1 MNKKRL
7 NFKYI
12 KPNRNDRIQTP
23 IVKRKSAVITQNGT
37 LIDLLINTGVSS
49 IGDDDMDM
57 ILADLTVTQC
67 DVSRKSVTEKKEIQI
82 VCDDEKIKDEF
93 KKIFNPDVVSQIL
106 ETYLYGLNVFEIN
119 YKEKE
124 GLVYPRLVQ
133 RDFRQFKFND
143 AGEFVFNAGGSEQ
156 SIPPLKVIYALNRA
170 NFRKVYGD
178 GLLKKLYFPVKMK
191 NASLK
196 FWFRFLEKFG
206 SPWAI
211 AKTSYE
217 PDEMAAEV
225 QAMLSGDSAVIDTDE
240 EITLVQPTSNV
251 DFTRLPAY
259 LDNQISKAILGAN
272 LTSDVK
278 EGSYAAAKT
287 HNEIREDLAAND
299 GKILVFI
306 MNKAISFF
314 KEINGYNGE
323 FYAKLFDEDAPNT
336 ERAARDKTLYDMG
349 FAPTKKYITSTY
361 NIELDESE
369 QVHEKDRNL
378 KVNKQISLSL
388 NEYAEPGTA
397 RCALGGCREL
407 KTPARKDGL
416 GSSAKPMDR
425 FDKATDE
432 MDIED
437 GEIEAALNKLIASS
451 ETYEEAF
458 DKLYELYDLPFEK
471 LEPLM
476 FKAVANA
483 QMLGY
488 LDEI

>member
-23 IVKRKSAVITQNGT
+23 IVKRKSAVIAQNGT

-106 ETYLYGLNVFEIN
+106 ETYLYGLNVFEVN

-143 AGEFVFNAGGSEQ
+143 ASEFVFSAGGSEQ

-299 GKILVFI
+299 AKILIFV

-314 KEINGYNGE
+314 KDINGYNGE
-323 FYAKLFDEDAPNT
+323 LYAKLFDEDAPNT

-361 NIELDESE
+361 NIEIDENAGA
-369 QVHEKDRNL
+369 QEKNL
-378 KVNKQISLSL
+378 KANKANLAALKGSLK
-388 NEYAEPGTA
+388 
-397 RCALGGCREL
+397 ALD
-407 KTPARKDGL
+407 K
-416 GSSAKPMDR
+416 
-425 FDKATDE
+425 FDKATEELDVGDDE
-432 MDIED
+432 IQN
-437 GEIEAALNKLIASS
+437 ALNKLIASS

>member
-1 MNKKRL
+1 MIFDKLFKNKSEQ
-7 NFKYI
+7 
-12 KPNRNDRIQTP
+12 PQ
-23 IVKRKSAVITQNGT
+23 RKKAALIPQNGT

-106 ETYLYGLNVFEIN
+106 ETYLYGLNVFEVN

-143 AGEFVFNAGGSEQ
+143 ACEFVFNAGGSEQ

-299 GKILVFI
+299 GKILVFV

-323 FYAKLFDEDAPNT
+323 LYAKLFDEDAPNT

-349 FAPTKKYITSTY
+349 FTPTKKYITSAY
-361 NIELDESE
+361 NIELDDNE
-369 QVHEKDRNL
+369 QAQEKDRNFKANKANLTAL
-378 KVNKQISLSL
+378 KGSLK
-388 NEYAEPGTA
+388 
-397 RCALGGCREL
+397 AL
-407 KTPARKDGL
+407 
-416 GSSAKPMDR
+416 DR

-483 QMLGY
+483 RMLGY

>member
-1 MNKKRL
+1 MIFDKLFKNKSEQ
-7 NFKYI
+7 
-12 KPNRNDRIQTP
+12 PQ
-23 IVKRKSAVITQNGT
+23 RKKAALIPQNGT

-106 ETYLYGLNVFEIN
+106 ETYLYGLNVFEVN

-124 GLVYPRLVQ
+124 GLVYPRLLQ

-143 AGEFVFNAGGSEQ
+143 ASEFVFNAGGSEQ

-299 GKILVFI
+299 GKILVFV

-323 FYAKLFDEDAPNT
+323 LYAKLFDEDAPNT

-349 FAPTKKYITSTY
+349 FTPTKKYITSAY
-361 NIELDESE
+361 NIELDDNE
-369 QVHEKDRNL
+369 QAQEKDRNL
-378 KVNKQISLSL
+378 KANKANLTALKGSLK
-388 NEYAEPGTA
+388 
-397 RCALGGCREL
+397 AL
-407 KTPARKDGL
+407 
-416 GSSAKPMDR
+416 DR

-432 MDIED
+432 MDVED
-437 GEIEAALNKLIASS
+437 GEIEAALNTLIASS

>member
-1 MNKKRL
+1 MIFDKLFKNKSEQ
-7 NFKYI
+7 
-12 KPNRNDRIQTP
+12 PQ
-23 IVKRKSAVITQNGT
+23 RKKAALIPQNGT

-93 KKIFNPDVVSQIL
+93 KKIFTPDVVSQIL

-143 AGEFVFNAGGSEQ
+143 ASEFVFNAGGSEQ

-272 LTSDVK
+272 LTSEVK

-299 GKILVFI
+299 GKILVFV

-323 FYAKLFDEDAPNT
+323 LYAKLFDEDAPNT

-349 FAPTKKYITSTY
+349 FTPTKKYITSAY
-361 NIELDESE
+361 NIELDDNE
-369 QVHEKDRNL
+369 QAQEKDRNFKANKANLTAL
-378 KVNKQISLSL
+378 KGSLK
-388 NEYAEPGTA
+388 
-397 RCALGGCREL
+397 AL
-407 KTPARKDGL
+407 
-416 GSSAKPMDR
+416 DR

-437 GEIEAALNKLIASS
+437 GEIEAVLNKLIASS

-483 QMLGY
+483 QMFGY

>member
-12 KPNRNDRIQTP
+12 KPNKNDRIQTP
-23 IVKRKSAVITQNGT
+23 IVKRKSAVIAQNGT

-143 AGEFVFNAGGSEQ
+143 TGEFTFNASGSER

-299 GKILVFI
+299 AKILIFV

-323 FYAKLFDEDAPNT
+323 LYAKLFDEDAPNT

-361 NIELDESE
+361 NIEIDENARV
-369 QVHEKDRNL
+369 QEKNL
-378 KVNKQISLSL
+378 KANKANLAALKGSLK
-388 NEYAEPGTA
+388 
-397 RCALGGCREL
+397 AL
-407 KTPARKDGL
+407 
-416 GSSAKPMDR
+416 DR

-432 MDIED
+432 MDIEG

-483 QMLGY
+483 QMLGH

>member
-1 MNKKRL
+1 MIFDKLFKNKSEQ
-7 NFKYI
+7 
-12 KPNRNDRIQTP
+12 PQ
-23 IVKRKSAVITQNGT
+23 RKKAAIIPQNGT

-49 IGDDDMDM
+49 VGDDDMDM

-106 ETYLYGLNVFEIN
+106 ETYLYGLNVFEVN

-143 AGEFVFNAGGSEQ
+143 AGEFVFSAGGSEQ

-299 GKILVFI
+299 AKILIFV
-306 MNKAISFF
+306 MNKAINYF
-314 KEINGYNGE
+314 KEINGFNGE
-323 FYAKLFDEDAPNT
+323 LYAKLFDEDAPNT

-361 NIELDESE
+361 NIEIDENAGT
-369 QVHEKDRNL
+369 QEKNL
-378 KVNKQISLSL
+378 KANKANLTALKGSLK
-388 NEYAEPGTA
+388 
-397 RCALGGCREL
+397 AL
-407 KTPARKDGL
+407 
-416 GSSAKPMDR
+416 DR

-437 GEIEAALNKLIASS
+437 GEIEADLNKLIASS

-471 LEPLM
+471 LESLM

-488 LDEI
+488 IDEI

>member
-23 IVKRKSAVITQNGT
+23 IVKRKSAVIAQNGT

-106 ETYLYGLNVFEIN
+106 ETYLYGLNVFEVN

-124 GLVYPRLVQ
+124 GFVYPRLVQ

-143 AGEFVFNAGGSEQ
+143 AGEFAFNASGSER

-287 HNEIREDLAAND
+287 HNELREDLAAND
-299 GKILVFI
+299 AKILIFV

-323 FYAKLFDEDAPNT
+323 LYAKLFDEDAPNT
-336 ERAARDKTLYDMG
+336 ERATRDKTLYDMG

-361 NIELDESE
+361 NIEIDENARV
-369 QVHEKDRNL
+369 QEKNL
-378 KVNKQISLSL
+378 KANKANLAALKGSLK
-388 NEYAEPGTA
+388 
-397 RCALGGCREL
+397 AL
-407 KTPARKDGL
+407 
-416 GSSAKPMDR
+416 DR

-437 GEIEAALNKLIASS
+437 GEIEATLNKLIASS

-476 FKAVANA
+476 FKAVANS
-483 QMLGY
+483 QMLGH

>member
-1 MNKKRL
+1 MIFDKLFKNKSEQ
-7 NFKYI
+7 
-12 KPNRNDRIQTP
+12 PQ
-23 IVKRKSAVITQNGT
+23 RKKAALIPQNGT

-49 IGDDDMDM
+49 VGDDDMDM

-143 AGEFVFNAGGSEQ
+143 ASEFVFSAGGSEQ

-272 LTSDVK
+272 LASDVK

-299 GKILVFI
+299 AKILIFV

-323 FYAKLFDEDAPNT
+323 LYAKLFDEDAPNT

-361 NIELDESE
+361 NIEIDDNE
-369 QVHEKDRNL
+369 QTQEKDRNL
-378 KVNKQISLSL
+378 KANKANLTALKGSLK
-388 NEYAEPGTA
+388 
-397 RCALGGCREL
+397 AL
-407 KTPARKDGL
+407 
-416 GSSAKPMDR
+416 DR

-437 GEIEAALNKLIASS
+437 GEIEAVLNKLIASS

>member
-1 MNKKRL
+1 MIFDKLFKNKSEQ
-7 NFKYI
+7 
-12 KPNRNDRIQTP
+12 PQ
-23 IVKRKSAVITQNGT
+23 RKKAALIPQNGT

-49 IGDDDMDM
+49 VGDDDMDM

-93 KKIFNPDVVSQIL
+93 KKVFNPDVVSQIL
-106 ETYLYGLNVFEIN
+106 ETYLYGLNVFEVN

-143 AGEFVFNAGGSEQ
+143 ASEFVFNAGGSEQ

-299 GKILVFI
+299 AKILIFV

-323 FYAKLFDEDAPNT
+323 LYAKLFDEDAPNT

-361 NIELDESE
+361 NIEIDENAGV
-369 QVHEKDRNL
+369 QEKNL
-378 KVNKQISLSL
+378 KANKANLTALKGSLK
-388 NEYAEPGTA
+388 
-397 RCALGGCREL
+397 AL
-407 KTPARKDGL
+407 
-416 GSSAKPMDR
+416 DR

-437 GEIEAALNKLIASS
+437 GEIEATLNKLIASS

-483 QMLGY
+483 QMLGH
-488 LDEI
+488 LDEF

>member
-1 MNKKRL
+1 MIFDKLFKNKSEQ
-7 NFKYI
+7 
-12 KPNRNDRIQTP
+12 PQ
-23 IVKRKSAVITQNGT
+23 RKKAALIPQNGT

-49 IGDDDMDM
+49 VGDDDMDM

-143 AGEFVFNAGGSEQ
+143 ASELVFNAGGSEQ

-272 LTSDVK
+272 LASDVK

-299 GKILVFI
+299 AKILIFV

-323 FYAKLFDEDAPNT
+323 LYAKLFDEDTPNT

-349 FAPTKKYITSTY
+349 FIPTKKYITSTY
-361 NIELDESE
+361 NIELDEDDQISK
-369 QVHEKDRNL
+369 KDKSLKAN
-378 KVNKQISLSL
+378 KVNLTALKGSLK
-388 NEYAEPGTA
+388 
-397 RCALGGCREL
+397 AL
-407 KTPARKDGL
+407 
-416 GSSAKPMDR
+416 DR

>member
-1 MNKKRL
+1 MIFDKLFKNKSEQ
-7 NFKYI
+7 
-12 KPNRNDRIQTP
+12 PQ
-23 IVKRKSAVITQNGT
+23 RKKAALIPQNGT

-143 AGEFVFNAGGSEQ
+143 AGEFTFNASGSER

-272 LTSDVK
+272 LASDVK

-299 GKILVFI
+299 AKILIFV

-314 KEINGYNGE
+314 KDINGYNGE
-323 FYAKLFDEDAPNT
+323 LYAKLFDEDAPNT

-349 FAPTKKYITSTY
+349 FVPTKKYITSTY
-361 NIELDESE
+361 NIEIDENARV
-369 QVHEKDRNL
+369 QEKNL
-378 KVNKQISLSL
+378 KANKANLTALKGSLK
-388 NEYAEPGTA
+388 
-397 RCALGGCREL
+397 AL
-407 KTPARKDGL
+407 
-416 GSSAKPMDR
+416 DR

-437 GEIEAALNKLIASS
+437 GEIATLNKLIASS

>member
-12 KPNRNDRIQTP
+12 KPNKNDRIQTP
-23 IVKRKSAVITQNGT
+23 IVKRKSAVIAQNGT

-49 IGDDDMDM
+49 VGDDDMDM

-106 ETYLYGLNVFEIN
+106 ETYLYGLNVFEVN

-143 AGEFVFNAGGSEQ
+143 ASEFVFNAGGSEQ

-299 GKILVFI
+299 AKILVFV

-314 KEINGYNGE
+314 KDINGYNGE
-323 FYAKLFDEDAPNT
+323 LYAKLFDEDAPNT

-361 NIELDESE
+361 NIEIDENTGA
-369 QVHEKDRNL
+369 QEKNL
-378 KVNKQISLSL
+378 KANKANLTALKGSLK
-388 NEYAEPGTA
+388 
-397 RCALGGCREL
+397 AL
-407 KTPARKDGL
+407 
-416 GSSAKPMDR
+416 DR

>member
-1 MNKKRL
+1 MIFDKLFKNKSEQ
-7 NFKYI
+7 
-12 KPNRNDRIQTP
+12 PQ
-23 IVKRKSAVITQNGT
+23 RKKAALIPQNGT

-49 IGDDDMDM
+49 VGDDDMDM

-143 AGEFVFNAGGSEQ
+143 AGEFVFSAGGSEQ

-299 GKILVFI
+299 AKILIFV

-314 KEINGYNGE
+314 KDINGYNGE
-323 FYAKLFDEDAPNT
+323 LYAKLFDEDAPNT

-361 NIELDESE
+361 NIEIDENAGA
-369 QVHEKDRNL
+369 QEKNL
-378 KVNKQISLSL
+378 KANKANLAALKGSLK
-388 NEYAEPGTA
+388 
-397 RCALGGCREL
+397 ALD
-407 KTPARKDGL
+407 K
-416 GSSAKPMDR
+416 
-425 FDKATDE
+425 FDKATEELDVGDDE
-432 MDIED
+432 IQN
-437 GEIEAALNKLIASS
+437 ALNKLIASS

-488 LDEI
+488 LDEV

>member
-1 MNKKRL
+1 
-7 NFKYI
+7 
-12 KPNRNDRIQTP
+12 
-23 IVKRKSAVITQNGT
+23 
-37 LIDLLINTGVSS
+37 
-49 IGDDDMDM
+49 MDM

-143 AGEFVFNAGGSEQ
+143 AGEFTFNANGSER

-272 LTSDVK
+272 LASDVK

-299 GKILVFI
+299 AKILIFV

-323 FYAKLFDEDAPNT
+323 LYAKLFDEDAPNT
-336 ERAARDKTLYDMG
+336 ERAPRDKTLYDMG
-349 FAPTKKYITSTY
+349 FVPTKKYITSTY
-361 NIELDESE
+361 NIEIDENARV
-369 QVHEKDRNL
+369 QEKNL
-378 KVNKQISLSL
+378 KANKANLTALKGSLK
-388 NEYAEPGTA
+388 
-397 RCALGGCREL
+397 AL
-407 KTPARKDGL
+407 
-416 GSSAKPMDR
+416 DR

>member
-23 IVKRKSAVITQNGT
+23 IVKRKSAVIAQNGT

-143 AGEFVFNAGGSEQ
+143 VGEFVFSAGGSEQ

-170 NFRKVYGD
+170 NFRKIYGD

-299 GKILVFI
+299 GKILVFV

-336 ERAARDKTLYDMG
+336 ERATRDKTLYDMG
-349 FAPTKKYITSTY
+349 FTPTKKYITSTY
-361 NIELDESE
+361 NIELDDNE
-369 QVHEKDRNL
+369 QAQEKDRNL
-378 KVNKQISLSL
+378 KANKANLTALKGSLK
-388 NEYAEPGTA
+388 
-397 RCALGGCREL
+397 AL
-407 KTPARKDGL
+407 
-416 GSSAKPMDR
+416 DR

-432 MDIED
+432 MDVED

>member
-1 MNKKRL
+1 MIFDKLFKNKSEQ
-7 NFKYI
+7 
-12 KPNRNDRIQTP
+12 PQ
-23 IVKRKSAVITQNGT
+23 RKKAALIPQNGT

-49 IGDDDMDM
+49 VGDDDMDM

-143 AGEFVFNAGGSEQ
+143 AGEFTFNASGSER

-272 LTSDVK
+272 LASDVK

-299 GKILVFI
+299 AKILIFV

-323 FYAKLFDEDAPNT
+323 LYAKLFDEDAPNT

-361 NIELDESE
+361 NIEIDENAGA
-369 QVHEKDRNL
+369 QEKNL
-378 KVNKQISLSL
+378 KANKADLTALKGSLK
-388 NEYAEPGTA
+388 
-397 RCALGGCREL
+397 AL
-407 KTPARKDGL
+407 
-416 GSSAKPMDR
+416 DR

-437 GEIEAALNKLIASS
+437 GEIEATLNKLIASS

-483 QMLGY
+483 QMLGH

>member
-1 MNKKRL
+1 MIFDKLFKNKSEQ
-7 NFKYI
+7 
-12 KPNRNDRIQTP
+12 PQ
-23 IVKRKSAVITQNGT
+23 RKKAALIPQNGT

-106 ETYLYGLNVFEIN
+106 ETYLYGLNVFEVN

-299 GKILVFI
+299 GKILVFV

-323 FYAKLFDEDAPNT
+323 IYAKLFDEDAPNT

-349 FAPTKKYITSTY
+349 FTPTKKYITSVY
-361 NIELDESE
+361 NIELDDNE
-369 QVHEKDRNL
+369 QAQEKDRNL
-378 KVNKQISLSL
+378 KANKANLTALKGSLK
-388 NEYAEPGTA
+388 
-397 RCALGGCREL
+397 AL
-407 KTPARKDGL
+407 
-416 GSSAKPMDR
+416 DR

-437 GEIEAALNKLIASS
+437 GEIEAVLNKLIASS

>member
-1 MNKKRL
+1 MIFDKLFKNKSEQ
-7 NFKYI
+7 
-12 KPNRNDRIQTP
+12 PQ
-23 IVKRKSAVITQNGT
+23 RKKAAFIPQNGT

-49 IGDDDMDM
+49 VGDDDMDM

-143 AGEFVFNAGGSEQ
+143 AGEFTFNANGSEQ

-299 GKILVFI
+299 GKILVFV

-323 FYAKLFDEDAPNT
+323 LYAKLFDEDAPNT

-361 NIELDESE
+361 NIEIDENAGA
-369 QVHEKDRNL
+369 QEKNL
-378 KVNKQISLSL
+378 KANKANLAASKGSLK
-388 NEYAEPGTA
+388 
-397 RCALGGCREL
+397 AL
-407 KTPARKDGL
+407 
-416 GSSAKPMDR
+416 DR

-437 GEIEAALNKLIASS
+437 GEIEAVLNKLIASS

-488 LDEI
+488 LDE

>member
-1 MNKKRL
+1 MIFDKLFKNKSEQ
-7 NFKYI
+7 
-12 KPNRNDRIQTP
+12 PQ
-23 IVKRKSAVITQNGT
+23 RKKAALIPQNGT

-106 ETYLYGLNVFEIN
+106 ETYLYGLNVFEVN

-299 GKILVFI
+299 GKILVFV

-323 FYAKLFDEDAPNT
+323 LYAKLFDEDAPNT

-349 FAPTKKYITSTY
+349 FTPTKKYITSAY
-361 NIELDESE
+361 NIELDDNE
-369 QVHEKDRNL
+369 QAQEKDRNFKANKANLTAL
-378 KVNKQISLSL
+378 KGSLK
-388 NEYAEPGTA
+388 
-397 RCALGGCREL
+397 AL
-407 KTPARKDGL
+407 
-416 GSSAKPMDR
+416 DR

>member
-12 KPNRNDRIQTP
+12 KPNKNDRIQTP
-23 IVKRKSAVITQNGT
+23 IVKRKSAVIAQNGT

-49 IGDDDMDM
+49 VGDDDMDM

-82 VCDDEKIKDEF
+82 VCDDEKIRDEF

-251 DFTRLPAY
+251 DFTRLPTY

-272 LTSDVK
+272 LASDVK

-299 GKILVFI
+299 AKILIFV

-323 FYAKLFDEDAPNT
+323 LYAKLFDEDAPNT

-349 FAPTKKYITSTY
+349 IAPTKKYITSTY
-361 NIELDESE
+361 NIEIDDNE
-369 QVHEKDRNL
+369 QAQEKDRNL
-378 KVNKQISLSL
+378 KANKANLTALKGSLK
-388 NEYAEPGTA
+388 
-397 RCALGGCREL
+397 AL
-407 KTPARKDGL
+407 
-416 GSSAKPMDR
+416 DR

-437 GEIEAALNKLIASS
+437 GEIEADLNKLIASS

>member
-1 MNKKRL
+1 MIFDKLFKNKSEQ
-7 NFKYI
+7 
-12 KPNRNDRIQTP
+12 PQ
-23 IVKRKSAVITQNGT
+23 RKKAALIPQNGT

-143 AGEFVFNAGGSEQ
+143 ASEFVFNTGGSEQ

-299 GKILVFI
+299 AKILIFV

-323 FYAKLFDEDAPNT
+323 LYAKLFDEDAPNT

-361 NIELDESE
+361 NIEIDENAGA
-369 QVHEKDRNL
+369 QEKNL
-378 KVNKQISLSL
+378 KANKANLAALKGSLK
-388 NEYAEPGTA
+388 
-397 RCALGGCREL
+397 ALD
-407 KTPARKDGL
+407 K
-416 GSSAKPMDR
+416 
-425 FDKATDE
+425 FDKATEELDVGDDE
-432 MDIED
+432 IQN
-437 GEIEAALNKLIASS
+437 ALNKLIASS

>member
-1 MNKKRL
+1 MIFDKLFKNKSEQ
-7 NFKYI
+7 
-12 KPNRNDRIQTP
+12 PQ
-23 IVKRKSAVITQNGT
+23 RKKAALIPQNGT

-143 AGEFVFNAGGSEQ
+143 AGEFAFNASGSER

-170 NFRKVYGD
+170 NVRKVYGD

-272 LTSDVK
+272 LASDVK

-299 GKILVFI
+299 AKILIFV

-323 FYAKLFDEDAPNT
+323 LYAKLFDEDAPNT
-336 ERAARDKTLYDMG
+336 ERATRDKTLYDMG

-361 NIELDESE
+361 NIEIDENTGV
-369 QVHEKDRNL
+369 QEKNL
-378 KVNKQISLSL
+378 KANKANLTALKGSLK
-388 NEYAEPGTA
+388 
-397 RCALGGCREL
+397 AL
-407 KTPARKDGL
+407 
-416 GSSAKPMDR
+416 DR

-437 GEIEAALNKLIASS
+437 GEIEATLNKLIASS

-483 QMLGY
+483 QMLGH

>member
-1 MNKKRL
+1 MNNKRL

-23 IVKRKSAVITQNGT
+23 IVKRKSAVIAQNGT

-106 ETYLYGLNVFEIN
+106 ETYLYGLNVFEVN

-143 AGEFVFNAGGSEQ
+143 AGEFTFNANGSER

-299 GKILVFI
+299 AKILIFV

-323 FYAKLFDEDAPNT
+323 LYAKLFDEDAPNT

-361 NIELDESE
+361 NIEIDENARV
-369 QVHEKDRNL
+369 QEKNL
-378 KVNKQISLSL
+378 KANKANLAALKGSLK
-388 NEYAEPGTA
+388 
-397 RCALGGCREL
+397 AL
-407 KTPARKDGL
+407 
-416 GSSAKPMDR
+416 DR

-458 DKLYELYDLPFEK
+458 DKLYELYDLPFER

-483 QMLGY
+483 QMLGH

>member
-23 IVKRKSAVITQNGT
+23 IVKRKSAVIAQNGT

-143 AGEFVFNAGGSEQ
+143 VGEFVFSAGGSEQ

-170 NFRKVYGD
+170 NFRKIYGD

-299 GKILVFI
+299 GKILVFV

-314 KEINGYNGE
+314 KDINGYNGE
-323 FYAKLFDEDAPNT
+323 LYAKLFDEDAPNT

-349 FAPTKKYITSTY
+349 FTPTKKYITSTY
-361 NIELDESE
+361 NIELDDNE
-369 QVHEKDRNL
+369 QAQEKDRNL
-378 KVNKQISLSL
+378 KANKANLTALKGSLK
-388 NEYAEPGTA
+388 
-397 RCALGGCREL
+397 AL
-407 KTPARKDGL
+407 
-416 GSSAKPMDR
+416 DR
-425 FDKATDE
+425 FDKATNE

-437 GEIEAALNKLIASS
+437 GEIEAVLNKLIASS

>member
-12 KPNRNDRIQTP
+12 KPNKNDRIQTP
-23 IVKRKSAVITQNGT
+23 IVKRKSAVIAQNGT

-49 IGDDDMDM
+49 VGDDDMDM

-143 AGEFVFNAGGSEQ
+143 AGEFVFSAGGSEQ

-299 GKILVFI
+299 GKILVFV

-323 FYAKLFDEDAPNT
+323 LYAKLFDEDAPNT

-349 FAPTKKYITSTY
+349 FTPTKKYITSAY
-361 NIELDESE
+361 NIELDDNE
-369 QVHEKDRNL
+369 QAQEKDRNL
-378 KVNKQISLSL
+378 KANKANLTALKGSLK
-388 NEYAEPGTA
+388 
-397 RCALGGCREL
+397 AL
-407 KTPARKDGL
+407 
-416 GSSAKPMDR
+416 DR
-425 FDKATDE
+425 FDKATNE

-437 GEIEAALNKLIASS
+437 GEIEAVLNKLIASS

>member
-1 MNKKRL
+1 MIFDKLFKNKSEQ
-7 NFKYI
+7 
-12 KPNRNDRIQTP
+12 PQ
-23 IVKRKSAVITQNGT
+23 RKKAALIPQNGT

-106 ETYLYGLNVFEIN
+106 ETYLYGLNVFEVN

-143 AGEFVFNAGGSEQ
+143 AGEFAFNASGSER

-272 LTSDVK
+272 LASDVK

-299 GKILVFI
+299 AKILIFV

-323 FYAKLFDEDAPNT
+323 LYAKLFDEDAPNT
-336 ERAARDKTLYDMG
+336 ERATRDKTLYDMG

-361 NIELDESE
+361 NIEIDENTGV
-369 QVHEKDRNL
+369 QEKNL
-378 KVNKQISLSL
+378 KANKANLTALKGSLK
-388 NEYAEPGTA
+388 
-397 RCALGGCREL
+397 AL
-407 KTPARKDGL
+407 
-416 GSSAKPMDR
+416 DR

-437 GEIEAALNKLIASS
+437 GEIEATLNKLIASS

-483 QMLGY
+483 QMLGH

>member
-1 MNKKRL
+1 MIFDKLFKNKSEQ
-7 NFKYI
+7 
-12 KPNRNDRIQTP
+12 PQ
-23 IVKRKSAVITQNGT
+23 RKKAALIPQNGT

-106 ETYLYGLNVFEIN
+106 ETYLYGLNVFEVN

-143 AGEFVFNAGGSEQ
+143 ASEFVFNAGGSEQ

-178 GLLKKLYFPVKMK
+178 GILKKMYFPVKMK

-299 GKILVFI
+299 GKILVFV

-323 FYAKLFDEDAPNT
+323 LYAKLFDEDAPNT

-349 FAPTKKYITSTY
+349 FTPTKKYITSAY
-361 NIELDESE
+361 NIELDDNE
-369 QVHEKDRNL
+369 QAQEKDRNL
-378 KVNKQISLSL
+378 KANKANLTALKGSLK
-388 NEYAEPGTA
+388 
-397 RCALGGCREL
+397 AL
-407 KTPARKDGL
+407 
-416 GSSAKPMDR
+416 DR

-432 MDIED
+432 MDVED
-437 GEIEAALNKLIASS
+437 GEIEAALNTLIASS

>member
-1 MNKKRL
+1 MIFDKLFKNKSEQ
-7 NFKYI
+7 
-12 KPNRNDRIQTP
+12 PQ
-23 IVKRKSAVITQNGT
+23 RKKAALIPQNGT

-49 IGDDDMDM
+49 VGDDDMDM

-93 KKIFNPDVVSQIL
+93 KKVFNPDVVSQIL

-143 AGEFVFNAGGSEQ
+143 ASEFVFNAGGSEQ

-251 DFTRLPAY
+251 DFNRLPAY

-299 GKILVFI
+299 GKILVFV

-323 FYAKLFDEDAPNT
+323 LYAKLFDEDAPNT

-349 FAPTKKYITSTY
+349 FTPTKKYITSAY
-361 NIELDESE
+361 NIELDDNE
-369 QVHEKDRNL
+369 QAQEKDRNFKANKANLTAL
-378 KVNKQISLSL
+378 KGSLK
-388 NEYAEPGTA
+388 
-397 RCALGGCREL
+397 AL
-407 KTPARKDGL
+407 
-416 GSSAKPMDR
+416 DR

>member
-23 IVKRKSAVITQNGT
+23 IVKRKSAVIAQNGT

-106 ETYLYGLNVFEIN
+106 ETYLYGLNVFEVN

-124 GLVYPRLVQ
+124 GLVYPRLMQ

-143 AGEFVFNAGGSEQ
+143 AGEFVFRAGGSEQ

-170 NFRKVYGD
+170 NFRKVHGD

-299 GKILVFI
+299 GKILIFV

-323 FYAKLFDEDAPNT
+323 LYAKLFDEDAPNT

-349 FAPTKKYITSTY
+349 FTPTKKYITSAY
-361 NIELDESE
+361 NIELDDNE
-369 QVHEKDRNL
+369 QAQEKDRNL
-378 KVNKQISLSL
+378 KVNKQISL
-388 NEYAEPGTA
+388 NEYVEPGTA

-416 GSSAKPMDR
+416 GSSAKSIDR

-483 QMLGY
+483 RMLGY
-488 LDEI
+488 LDE

>member
-1 MNKKRL
+1 MIFDKLFKNKSEQ
-7 NFKYI
+7 
-12 KPNRNDRIQTP
+12 PQ
-23 IVKRKSAVITQNGT
+23 RKKAALIPQNGT

-106 ETYLYGLNVFEIN
+106 ETYLYGLNVFEVN

-143 AGEFVFNAGGSEQ
+143 ASEFVFNAGGSEQ

-299 GKILVFI
+299 GKILVFV

-314 KEINGYNGE
+314 KDINGYNGE
-323 FYAKLFDEDAPNT
+323 LYAKLFDEDAPNT

-349 FAPTKKYITSTY
+349 FTPTKKYITSAY
-361 NIELDESE
+361 KIELDDNE
-369 QVHEKDRNL
+369 QAQEKDRNL
-378 KVNKQISLSL
+378 KANKANLTALKGSLK
-388 NEYAEPGTA
+388 
-397 RCALGGCREL
+397 AL
-407 KTPARKDGL
+407 
-416 GSSAKPMDR
+416 DR

-437 GEIEAALNKLIASS
+437 GEIEAVLNKLIASS

-471 LEPLM
+471 VEPLM